1 MTNEWTVACKEFN
14 IGVGRIDTIL
24 AQRTLSLEIRGFE
37 DSDYRRL
44 AEIYDAIF
52 PERARSVEEWRF
64 YDDSLDKTRY
74 YFKRYTC
81 VNSSTGV
88 ALGFGE
94 MWNPPWM
101 FHPKKFWFDGWVD
114 PKHEG
119 QGIGSAIYDR
129 LKDDFDERSAT
140 AAWMGI
146 RENMTR
152 SIAFAQKRGFDE
164 KMRGWEST
172 IDPYQVDTSEFQK
185 YSTKASQAGIEF
197 STLEQELRED
207 PECYTKLY
215 ELVQTAFRDVPI
227 ADTPTDTPYDQWLA
241 FEMKNPNLIPQ
252 AYMIA
257 KDGDKYV
264 GTSVVWRLK
273 KEPRSLYQGLT
284 GVLREYRGKGIAV
297 ALKLK
302 VLDFARKNGFDN
314 IRTFNASTNEGMLSI
329 NMKLGFK
336 RDLAWITFEKSRE
349 QEKSSKDQ

>member
-119 QGIGSAIYDR
+119 QALVVRCTIGSRMTLMSVVR
-129 LKDDFDERSAT
+129 LPL
-140 AAWMGI
+140 
-146 RENMTR
+146 
-152 SIAFAQKRGFDE
+152 
-164 KMRGWEST
+164 GWE
-172 IDPYQVDTSEFQK
+172 
-185 YSTKASQAGIEF
+185 
-197 STLEQELRED
+197 
-207 PECYTKLY
+207 
-215 ELVQTAFRDVPI
+215 
-227 ADTPTDTPYDQWLA
+227 
-241 FEMKNPNLIPQ
+241 FERI
-252 AYMIA
+252 
-257 KDGDKYV
+257 
-264 GTSVVWRLK
+264 
-273 KEPRSLYQGLT
+273 
-284 GVLREYRGKGIAV
+284 
-297 ALKLK
+297 
-302 VLDFARKNGFDN
+302 
-314 IRTFNASTNEGMLSI
+314 
-329 NMKLGFK
+329 
-336 RDLAWITFEKSRE
+336 
-349 QEKSSKDQ
+349 